1 MSLES
6 LDSREVFEQ
15 YILAGASD
23 TPIELLS
30 VLAKSEV
37 HKVRMRVAENPR
49 TPVEVLESLVYDA
62 HPDVRVA
69 LGSNTSVP
77 HHLLFVLINDTD
89 PTVRFSLA
97 EDANT
102 PPQVLE
108 HLMEDANPY
117 VVHRVRR
124 TLSGLDSDP
133 AFLQA
138 PVFQLVCDSNNSTDT
153 DIQSA

>member
-1 MSLES
+1 MLLES

-23 TPIELLS
+23 TPIETLMLLS
-30 VLAKSEV
+30 KSAAP
-37 HKVRMRVAENPR
+37 KVRMRVAENPR

-62 HPDVRVA
+62 HPDVRIA
-69 LGSNTSVP
+69 LGSNQSVP
-77 HHLLFVLINDTD
+77 HHILIALIQDTD

-102 PPQVLE
+102 PPKVLE
-108 HLMEDANPY
+108 HLAEDANPY

-124 TLSGLDSDP
+124 TLSELESYSAP
-133 AFLQA
+133 EA
-138 PVFQLVCDSNNSTDT
+138 PVIQLVRDRDNSESE
-153 DIQSA
+153 IQSA